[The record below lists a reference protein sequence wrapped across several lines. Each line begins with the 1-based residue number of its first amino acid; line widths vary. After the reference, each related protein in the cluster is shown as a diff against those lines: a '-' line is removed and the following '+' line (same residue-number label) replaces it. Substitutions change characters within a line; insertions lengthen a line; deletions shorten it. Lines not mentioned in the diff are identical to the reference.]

1 MLPPL
6 FAHLACAMCRPD
18 PRAFSY
24 KDSQS
29 LIRVRT
35 AVEEILDKDLPLTYA
50 KDLFRLKSDK
60 IFELVFDALLLL

>member
-1 MLPPL
+1 MSPPL
-6 FAHLACAMCRPD
+6 FAHLACAMCRPE

-35 AVEEILDKDLPLTYA
+35 AVEEILDKDLPETYA